1 MVETHNLSI
10 SNKLRE
16 AGLHTIIYGL
26 GSVAQSA
33 SGLILLPIL
42 TSSLSG
48 NDFGAYSL
56 ILMASSIANGIF
68 YFGMTSA
75 LPRSYFDFE
84 SDEDRKSV
92 TTTAFGILIL
102 GALLQ
107 SSLGYIYRIEISRYF
122 LGDEIYSEALFY
134 GFISGATVFINTFLF
149 GYLRLVKK
157 SFASV
162 LFSLISLIGT
172 VFLTI
177 YFLNNRSEHAVAP
190 FLALL
195 YANIIV
201 TFVFLITY
209 GRSAFNLKIIKL
221 EIPVLLNLGAASI
234 IASFGGLVI
243 DSLDRLMIQKYFGL
257 VEAGQFSAAI
267 RVGMLV
273 NVLFVVP
280 FNQIWAP
287 MALENRHN
295 KNINQLFTKVFTAY
309 IMFGGLL
316 SAIASIF
323 SWQILSLLIRSGVN
337 ADMIYVF
344 IGCLIGVLVMSATNF
359 FSAGLFYERRVS
371 LLSFAY
377 YGVAII
383 KFVIN
388 LLLIPLAGLIGA
400 VLSVLISSTL
410 VPVLVRKISKKYF
423 DFDVEWQ
430 RLILFY
436 AFLLPS
442 FFYGIYS
449 ANNKSQDL
457 FLNILLLL
465 IQILVIIKFGISKNE
480 KLLIIK
486 LVKIK

>member
-1 MVETHNLSI
+1 MAETQNISI
-10 SNKLRE
+10 SNKLKE
-16 AGLHTIIYGL
+16 AGGHTIIYGL

-48 NDFGAYSL
+48 DDFGAYSL
-56 ILMASSIANGIF
+56 ILMASSIANAIF

-84 SDEDRKSV
+84 LDEDRKSV

-107 SSLGYIYRIEISRYF
+107 TSIGYIYRMEISRYL
-122 LGDEIYSEALFY
+122 LGDEIYAEALFY
-134 GFISGATVFINTFLF
+134 GLLSGAAVFINTFLF

-157 SFASV
+157 SMASV
-162 LFSLISLIGT
+162 FFSLMSLIGT
-172 VFLTI
+172 VTLTI
-177 YFLNNRSEHAVAP
+177 YFQNIRPEHAIAP

-201 TFVFLITY
+201 TFVFMIIY
-209 GRSAFNLKIIKL
+209 GRSAFNFKIIKP
-221 EIPVLLNLGAASI
+221 EIPVLINLGVASI

-287 MALENRHN
+287 MALEYRQK

-309 IMFGGLL
+309 MMLGGLL
-316 SAIASIF
+316 SAMASIF
-323 SWQILSLLIRSGVN
+323 SWQILSLLIKSGVN
-337 ADMIYVF
+337 ANMVYVF
-344 IGCLIGVLVMSATNF
+344 IGCLIGVLLMSATNF
-359 FSAGLFYERRVS
+359 FSVGLFYERRVS

-377 YGVAII
+377 YGVALI

-388 LLLIPLAGLIGA
+388 FLLIPLFGLIGA

-410 VPVLVRKISKKYF
+410 VPVLVRRISRKYF
-423 DFDVEWQ
+423 DFEVEWF
-430 RLILFY
+430 RVILFY
-436 AFLLPS
+436 AFLFPS
-442 FFYGIYS
+442 FLYGIYL
-449 ANNKSQDL
+449 ANKKSQDL
-457 FLNILLLL
+457 FLSVLVLL
-465 IQILVIIKFGISKNE
+465 IQIFVIFKFAFSKNE
-480 KLLIIK
+480 KILFAKFIK
-486 LVKIK
+486 SQ

>member
-1 MVETHNLSI
+1 MVDTQNLSI
-10 SNKLRE
+10 SNKLRQ
-16 AGLHTIIYGL
+16 AGGHTIIYGL

-48 NDFGAYSL
+48 DDFGAYSL
-56 ILMASSIANGIF
+56 ILMASSIANAIF

-84 SDEDRKSV
+84 LDEDRKSV

-107 SSLGYIYRIEISRYF
+107 TSIGYIYRMEISRYL
-122 LGDEIYSEALFY
+122 LGDEIYAEALFY
-134 GFISGATVFINTFLF
+134 GLLSGAAVFINTFLF

-157 SFASV
+157 SIASV
-162 LFSLISLIGT
+162 FFSLMSLIGT
-172 VFLTI
+172 VTLTI
-177 YFLNNRSEHAVAP
+177 YFQNIRSEHAIAP

-195 YANIIV
+195 YANMIV
-201 TFVFLITY
+201 TFVFVIIY
-209 GRSAFNLKIIKL
+209 GRSAFNFKIIKP
-221 EIPVLLNLGAASI
+221 EIPILINLGVASI

-273 NVLFVVP
+273 NVIFVVP
-280 FNQIWAP
+280 FNQIWSP
-287 MALENRHN
+287 MVLEYRNK
-295 KNINQLFTKVFTAY
+295 KNINHLFTKVFTAY
-309 IMFGGLL
+309 MMLGGLL

-323 SWQILSLLIRSGVN
+323 SWQILSFLIKSGMN
-337 ADMIYVF
+337 ANMVYVF
-344 IGCLIGVLVMSATNF
+344 IGCLIGVLLMSATNF
-359 FSAGLFYERRVS
+359 FSVGLFYERRVS

-377 YGVAII
+377 YGVALI

-410 VPVLVRKISKKYF
+410 MPVMVRKISRKFF
-423 DFDVEWQ
+423 DFEVEWS

-436 AFLLPS
+436 AFLSPS
-442 FFYGIYS
+442 FLYGIYL
-449 ANNKSQDL
+449 ANKSQDL
-457 FLNILLLL
+457 FLSTLALL
-465 IQILVIIKFGISKNE
+465 IQIIIIFKFAFSKNE
-480 KLLIIK
+480 KILFAKFIK
-486 LVKIK
+486 NR